1 MKCFRFVFL
10 SCLSFLFSAG
20 VSFAA
25 SSLVTDINSVQKI
38 IKKGDTV
45 SLDKMVADGLDI
57 NMRDEDGNTLL
68 LYALQNEESYKSA
81 ERLIY
86 HGADLNAPSS
96 VTGMTPML
104 WVVTTAERA
113 QAEMLKKS
121 AQEVAEEELEER
133 DKKLEK
139 EVLLKMSRAIKIL
152 RSLIKNNVDV
162 NQETPF
168 GTPLM
173 AAVTNEWNKDI
184 IAILIKAGA
193 DVNLQD
199 RSGKTALFYAAAY
212 DCNKIISQLLAAG
225 ADTDIK
231 DFDGLTYMDVNK
243 QDLKK

>member
-1 MKCFRFVFL
+1 
-10 SCLSFLFSAG
+10 
-20 VSFAA
+20 
-25 SSLVTDINSVQKI
+25 
-38 IKKGDTV
+38 
-45 SLDKMVADGLDI
+45 
-57 NMRDEDGNTLL
+57 
-68 LYALQNEESYKSA
+68 
-81 ERLIY
+81 
-86 HGADLNAPSS
+86 
-96 VTGMTPML
+96 
-104 WVVTTAERA
+104 
-113 QAEMLKKS
+113 
-121 AQEVAEEELEER
+121 
-133 DKKLEK
+133 
-139 EVLLKMSRAIKIL
+139 
-152 RSLIKNNVDV
+152 
-162 NQETPF
+162 TPF